1 MVAKPPGV
9 HCETVPSLARRFSK
23 IPMINCSKSLLD
35 SESTILAFLI
45 IWIFDMH
52 TSVKLLYILNKEIYI
67 LSIKNLPA
75 NKEIKLPANKNMH
88 VYNYLKV
95 HFLLFD

>member
-9 HCETVPSLARRFSK
+9 HCATVPSLAHWFSK

-45 IWIFDMH
+45 VWTFDMRI
-52 TSVKLLYILNKEIYI
+52 SVKLLYILNKEIYI
-67 LSIKNLPA
+67 LSIKNEFTS
-75 NKEIKLPANKNMH
+75 K
-88 VYNYLKV
+88 
-95 HFLLFD
+95 